1 MTQSD
6 KSAQNAKAPLP
17 VTAAVNAI
25 MSCPDPPPG
34 PWYLF
39 THLPG
44 CWLLAA
50 YNQDSFL
57 KLPLAEKKSPAQ
69 SFTPPL
75 KVTF

>member
-6 KSAQNAKAPLP
+6 KSEQHAEAPLP
-17 VTAAVNAI
+17 MTAAVNAM
-25 MSCPDPPPG
+25 MSCLDPPPG

-50 YNQDSFL
+50 YNQDSFW
-57 KLPLAEKKSPAQ
+57 KLPLAEKKKSHQP
-69 SFTPPL
+69 
-75 KVTF
+75 KVSLHP